1 MPTCATVLSG
11 GRALGLQCQ
20 ACGPFL
26 CAHVCLLARASRAPV
41 PSPAGRSLTRAKTT
55 AQARAALEAAAEVE
69 AKKSIPG
76 STIFKAAF
84 A

>member
-1 MPTCATVLSG
+1 MHALTHFS
-11 GRALGLQCQ
+11 RALH
-20 ACGPFL
+20 
-26 CAHVCLLARASRAPV
+26 AHTTR
-41 PSPAGRSLTRAKTT
+41 AGRSLTRAKTT

-76 STIFKAAF
+76 SAIFKAAF

>member
-1 MPTCATVLSG
+1 MLSG
-11 GRALGLQCQ
+11 ARALGLLRQ

-26 CAHVCLLARASRAPV
+26 CAHVLPASPSVSRACSV
-41 PSPAGRSLTRAKTT
+41 SAGRSLTRAKTT